1 MEKSTNF
8 FADNLKFLR
17 ERLKLTQTELAG
29 KLSLTRSK
37 LNALES
43 RQTKSP
49 SIDDLLKC
57 SDFFK
62 ISIDTFLRVH
72 LSELSEVKIHDLE
85 AGNDAFLN
93 GSRIRVLA
101 TTVSTDNEDNIEMV
115 PLKAKAGYLAG
126 YGDPVYL
133 GALPSFRL
141 PNLAA
146 DRKYRMFQTEGDSM
160 LPMPEGAYVIGS
172 YLSEWRITKE
182 TPCII
187 LTGSEG
193 ISFKMVSFIP
203 EKRAFLLRSL
213 NPIYSPYEVGAEE
226 VRELWKFEYYMSHEF
241 PFETLTLQQISLGI
255 TEINRKLDGFKN

>member
-1 MEKSTNF
+1 
-8 FADNLKFLR
+8 
-17 ERLKLTQTELAG
+17 
-29 KLSLTRSK
+29 
-37 LNALES
+37 
-43 RQTKSP
+43 
-49 SIDDLLKC
+49 
-57 SDFFK
+57 
-62 ISIDTFLRVH
+62 
-72 LSELSEVKIHDLE
+72 
-85 AGNDAFLN
+85 
-93 GSRIRVLA
+93 
-101 TTVSTDNEDNIEMV
+101 
-115 PLKAKAGYLAG
+115 
-126 YGDPVYL
+126 
-133 GALPSFRL
+133 
-141 PNLAA
+141 
-146 DRKYRMFQTEGDSM
+146 MFQTEGDSM

-203 EKRAFLLRSL
+203 EKRSFLLRSL